1 MSNVLRAYQSQFMK
15 QFIKRPLVANMVTAG
30 TLCFTGDI
38 IAQRLLEKNSKHD
51 WSRSLRMTGFGV
63 LWWAPIT
70 TYWLG

>member
-1 MSNVLRAYQSQFMK
+1 MSNVLRACQS
-15 QFIKRPLVANMVTAG
+15 QFIKRPLVANMMTAG

-38 IAQRLLEKNSKHD
+38 IAQRLLEKNAKHD